1 MADKDAPF
9 LKRWSK
15 LKRSEPGEA
24 PDINEANPVAEVDE
38 AEQATEAAPPPDLP
52 DIESLD
58 AESDFTGFLQ
68 DGVPEQLKRAALQK
82 LWRSS
87 PELAVLDG
95 LNDYDDD
102 YSIVD
107 AVVETVTSAYKA
119 GEGYIDAVEKADR
132 KNGDE
137 QTPGG
142 VAREPDEADE
152 ADDEPDEDAAGAQP
166 ED

>member
-1 MADKDAPF
+1 MADKDEAF

-15 LKRSEPGEA
+15 LKQTDADKA
-24 PDINEANPVAEVDE
+24 PEIDEANAVANVDE
-38 AEQATEAAPPPDLP
+38 TEQATEDGSPPELP

-58 AESDFTGFLQ
+58 AESDFTGFLK

-95 LNDYDDD
+95 LNDYDED
-102 YSIVD
+102 YSIAD
-107 AVVETVTSAYKA
+107 AVVEKVVSAYKA
-119 GEGYIDAVEKADR
+119 GEGYIDSVEKAQAET
-132 KNGDE
+132 GTE
-137 QTPGG
+137 QPPEGLS
-142 VAREPDEADE
+142 RETDDADE
-152 ADDEPDEDAAGAQP
+152 PNDELDQDDTEAQP